1 MLLIWTRCLKRRFAV
16 GDNESDGS
24 ALSFSVYLGFIMSPF
39 VFVFGCL
46 LWPPFAVFISH
57 TNSSFF
63 SLSFTFH
70 FGEANKVQTLSL
82 YGSTFE
88 MRRWSNKKTVR
99 VSRSRPINL
108 SSPVYSIFLFSAR
121 KMPAFPTFYPLMQ
134 ADVAEGHNAENFLRP
149 TDVLHTSW
157 AVSAR
162 DWAAKQAS
170 PRAGR

>member
-46 LWPPFAVFISH
+46 SFGLLLQFFFSH

-70 FGEANKVQTLSL
+70 FGEADKVQTLSL

-88 MRRWSNKKTVR
+88 MRR
-99 VSRSRPINL
+99 
-108 SSPVYSIFLFSAR
+108 
-121 KMPAFPTFYPLMQ
+121 
-134 ADVAEGHNAENFLRP
+134 
-149 TDVLHTSW
+149 
-157 AVSAR
+157 
-162 DWAAKQAS
+162 
-170 PRAGR
+170 